1 MTDDYTYDCDC
12 GVHVINDYGQDHEC
26 QWRPFAVYGTL
37 RPGCGND
44 RLWQGNAAPIGLGH
58 VTGFRL
64 VSNGAFPYA
73 VPTEDQRIVVEMVM
87 PHVGRYADI
96 LWRMDALEGVPHHYT
111 RERVTVAHRGETT
124 ECWMYVPVHDV
135 GRMPTVPG
143 GDWLQRH
150 ADAWDPDELVRR
162 VVG

>member
-96 LWRMDALEGVPHHYT
+96 LWRMTPWKACLTTTPGSVSPSPTAARRLSAGCTCRSTTSAACRPCPEATGSNVTPTPGT
-111 RERVTVAHRGETT
+111 RTNLCAV
-124 ECWMYVPVHDV
+124 
-135 GRMPTVPG
+135 
-143 GDWLQRH
+143 L
-150 ADAWDPDELVRR
+150 
-162 VVG
+162 